1 MDARTE
7 WLRANAGIVPVATVN
22 LIIAEVLQGIRDDGQ
37 FRVVLDELDKCEML
51 DLGGKELA
59 IASAGNYRHLRK
71 RGITIRTTIDC
82 LIATFCIENGHTL
95 LHNDRDFDAFE
106 EHLNL
111 RVLRPS

>member
-1 MDARTE
+1 MRTE
-7 WLRANAGIVPVATVN
+7 WIRANSGIIPIAIGD
-22 LIIAEVLQGIRDDGQ
+22 LILAEVLQGIRDDSQ
-37 FRVVLDELDKCEML
+37 FSFVLHRLADFEMFEM
-51 DLGGKELA
+51 GGSELA
-59 IASAGNYRHLRK
+59 IASARNYRLLRK

-111 RVLRPS
+111 RVLHPN